1 MYGFVTEK
9 VMEQSLN
16 RGCID
21 PSWDVVTPTGSII
34 EDILSVL
41 YIQLFFVFQTRQI
54 ARHLHY
60 SYKKN
65 EKILAD
71 YIKCN

>member
-1 MYGFVTEK
+1 MYGFVTEN

-16 RGCID
+16 GGCID

-41 YIQLFFVFQTRQI
+41 YIQLFF
-54 ARHLHY
+54 LY
-60 SYKKN
+60 SKQDKLQGICIIPTKKM
-65 EKILAD
+65 KR
-71 YIKCN
+71 Y